1 MIQNKLRTKSTLI
14 RKVSIS
20 IDKNVFLVLLSL
32 ILLLCFVSCSSDDQT
47 EENGGITVEQG
58 NSSYVYAHNH
68 LYYPDNAIKGVFSDY
83 NVETDVNSTL
93 FGGEDSTELTTTYH
107 SVAVWDKSLYCCVN
121 QSNANTGEYDF
132 LVKINT
138 ETGEYKQLD
147 YIVYDLLWQANDTAY
162 FCAYKKGDT
171 YKRTG
176 IYKLNMIDE
185 SVTLIYED
193 NNANIIK
200 GSKEDIPVYTFN
212 GKYKIHYIQGNT
224 IYFVKQDSANIA
236 TPHTICTIHTNGKKY
251 KEHYSASRV
260 YNMFPLNDRIYFY
273 GWLGMRDPY
282 NNNPINANYYIED
295 NNEIAEDSDIKIN
308 EELHLYKGNIYGYN
322 GSDYCRVSS
331 NDKEAEAQ
339 ILFSKRGSFVGFCGD
354 WIITSQE
361 NKVFHAIKCDG
372 TERKHFDSIADT
384 YKFAYNLLSYNS
396 NSTVNDETTTPPQEL
411 SKYDSIKVLFSK
423 SKEELYDG
431 EEMPSPIDTDGGSE
445 IYNAPDS
452 ENTYYYFP
460 LKSGDEVS
468 YLYAINAPIS
478 YIFEGK
484 DTVILSELK
493 EEFGDSLK
501 TEFSDYMGTYTA
513 YAEYN
518 GLSLSFGVYENE
530 ETASFESVIIQ
541 ETK

>member
-1 MIQNKLRTKSTLI
+1 MIIEPWGHERCQMI
-14 RKVSIS
+14 I
-20 IDKNVFLVLLSL
+20 
-32 ILLLCFVSCSSDDQT
+32 
-47 EENGGITVEQG
+47 G
-58 NSSYVYAHNH
+58 
-68 LYYPDNAIKGVFSDY
+68 PKGVEEVALY
-83 NVETDVNSTL
+83 NVSEV
-93 FGGEDSTELTTTYH
+93 G
-107 SVAVWDKSLYCCVN
+107 AVQYE
-121 QSNANTGEYDF
+121 Q
-132 LVKINT
+132 VKL
-138 ETGEYKQLD
+138 LD
-147 YIVYDLLWQANDTAY
+147 
-162 FCAYKKGDT
+162 
-171 YKRTG
+171 
-176 IYKLNMIDE
+176 
-185 SVTLIYED
+185 
-193 NNANIIK
+193 
-200 GSKEDIPVYTFN
+200 
-212 GKYKIHYIQGNT
+212 
-224 IYFVKQDSANIA
+224 
-236 TPHTICTIHTNGKKY
+236 
-251 KEHYSASRV
+251 
-260 YNMFPLNDRIYFY
+260 
-273 GWLGMRDPY
+273 
-282 NNNPINANYYIED
+282 
-295 NNEIAEDSDIKIN
+295 
-308 EELHLYKGNIYGYN
+308 
-322 GSDYCRVSS
+322 
-331 NDKEAEAQ
+331 
-339 ILFSKRGSFVGFCGD
+339 
-354 WIITSQE
+354 
-361 NKVFHAIKCDG
+361 
-372 TERKHFDSIADT
+372 FDSIADT

-518 GLSLSFGVYENE
+518 GLSFSFGVYENE